1 MGYTDYFLMAIY
13 LVLKKVKKKKP
24 SEVLLFFM
32 CIHLSQSQLLHIT
45 LPTVTLMWVTLAA
58 PFCALWTEHV
68 SQETGH

>member
-1 MGYTDYFLMAIY
+1 
-13 LVLKKVKKKKP
+13 
-24 SEVLLFFM
+24 M